1 MARNVLIPIIS
12 IVRWNK
18 SEKTKFL
25 TRYNTTLPRPTSSGS
40 EPDLPSVQN
49 NEGEGIPVLHIPAEL
64 LEQFDAVLE
73 QMIERNKQTTACVE
87 TAQLKQLD
95 EDRIRIAKYVV
106 NRILNGDDLPKADE
120 REAAKAM
127 ETEIRPYKDIAYT
140 PVGQRSADIIG
151 LLHDA
156 QKEEFAEYIATL
168 GLTEPLADLQDLN
181 DQYEALSKGRKDK
194 QKIKAE
200 KVSTEQLT
208 AEAEEVI
215 NNMNDYANAAS
226 LLFPSEEASTFV
238 RDIIKLY
245 DEAREDFNKRGPHD
259 EDEDGEQEEPEEP
272 GGEDETPTE
281 EPDTPGGE
289 DESPTEEPEN
299 PDDGSGEDDDRPVV
313 Q

>member
-1 MARNVLIPIIS
+1 MARNVLIPIIF
-12 IVRWNK
+12 ITNWDK
-18 SEKTKFL
+18 SERTKFL
-25 TRYNTTLPRPTSSGS
+25 IRYNAALPRPTSSS
-40 EPDLPSVQN
+40 NPDQPSVQN
-49 NEGEGIPVLHIPAEL
+49 ESGEGIPVLHIPAEL
-64 LEQFDAVLE
+64 LAQFDAVFE
-73 QMIERNKQTTACVE
+73 QMVDRNKQSTASVE
-87 TAQLKQLD
+87 TAQLRQLD
-95 EDRIRIAKYVV
+95 EDRIRVAKYVV
-106 NRILNGDDLPKADE
+106 NRILNGDALPLAAE

-127 ETEIRPYKDIAYT
+127 ETEIRPYKNIAYRT
-140 PVGQRSADIIG
+140 VGQRTADITG
-151 LLHDA
+151 LLYDT
-156 QKEEFAEYIATL
+156 QKEEFSEQVETL
-168 GLTEPLADLQDLN
+168 GLTNPLGELKNLN
-181 DQYEALSKGRKDK
+181 DQYEALAKRREDK
-194 QKIKAE
+194 QKAKVE

-208 AEAEEVI
+208 AEIEEVI

-259 EDEDGEQEEPEEP
+259 EDEDGEPEEPEEP